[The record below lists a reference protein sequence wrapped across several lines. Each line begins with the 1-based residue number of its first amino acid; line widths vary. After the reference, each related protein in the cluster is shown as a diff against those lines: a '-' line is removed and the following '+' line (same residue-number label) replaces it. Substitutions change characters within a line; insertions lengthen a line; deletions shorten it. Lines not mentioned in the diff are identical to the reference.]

1 MNITTQQLSSFLVLA
16 IIMSVTPG
24 PNNLMVLFSSV
35 RFGARKTLDHISGAS
50 AGSALMLLFV
60 GLGLH
65 EIFTLFPVIQ
75 LVMKYC
81 GAAYILYLSWKILA
95 STGNIQAA
103 ETSSQ
108 PMSFV
113 GAAFFQ
119 LINPKSWIMV
129 SVAISTC
136 LPAVFSFTDIAFY
149 TLLFAVVSFPCVGIW
164 AWFGAMIKQYLMD
177 ARLVRRFNQSC
188 AGMLALSAVSMM
200 LF

>member
-1 MNITTQQLSSFLVLA
+1 MNITPQQLSSFLVLA
-16 IIMSVTPG
+16 IVMSVTPG

-50 AGSALMLLFV
+50 AGSALMLLLV

-65 EIFTLFPVIQ
+65 EIFTLFPSIQ
-75 LVMKYC
+75 VVMKYS

-95 STGNIQAA
+95 STGEVQAA
-103 ETSSQ
+103 GHSQ

-119 LINPKSWIMV
+119 LINPKSWIMA

-149 TLLFAVVSFPCVGIW
+149 TVLFAVVCFPCVGVW
-164 AWFGAMIKQYLMD
+164 AWFGAMIKHYLMD
-177 ARLVRRFNQSC
+177 ARLVRRFNQGC
-188 AGMLALSAVSMM
+188 ASLLAVSALSMV

>member
-1 MNITTQQLSSFLVLA
+1 MNITAQQLSSFLVLA
-16 IIMSVTPG
+16 VVMSVTPG

-50 AGSALMLLFV
+50 AGSALMLLLV

-65 EIFTLFPVIQ
+65 EIFTRFPAIQVI
-75 LVMKYC
+75 MKYG

-95 STGNIQAA
+95 STG
-103 ETSSQ
+103 EVHTTSNSQ
-108 PMSFV
+108 PMSFT
-113 GAAFFQ
+113 GAACFQ
-119 LINPKSWIMV
+119 LINPKSWIMA

-136 LPAVFSFTDIAFY
+136 LPAVFSFSDIALY
-149 TLLFAVVSFPCVGIW
+149 TVLFAAVCFPCVGVW
-164 AWFGAMIKQYLMD
+164 AWFGAMIKHYLMD

-188 AGMLALSAVSMM
+188 AGLLALSALSMV

>member
-1 MNITTQQLSSFLVLA
+1 MSITAQQLSSFLILA
-16 IIMSVTPG
+16 VVMSVTPG

-35 RFGARKTLDHISGAS
+35 RFGAHKTLNHISGAS
-50 AGSALMLLFV
+50 AGSALMLLLV

-65 EIFTLFPVIQ
+65 EIFTLFPSIQ
-75 LVMKYC
+75 VVMKYG

-95 STGNIQAA
+95 STGEIQAA
-103 ETSSQ
+103 GTSQ

-119 LINPKSWIMV
+119 LINPKSWIMA

-136 LPAVFSFTDIAFY
+136 LPDVFSFADIALY
-149 TLLFAVVSFPCVGIW
+149 TVLFAVVSFPCVGVW
-164 AWFGAMIKQYLMD
+164 AWFGAMIKHYLMD

>member
-1 MNITTQQLSSFLVLA
+1 MSITAQQLSSFLVLA
-16 IIMSVTPG
+16 VIMSVTPG

-35 RFGARKTLDHISGAS
+35 RFGVRNTLDHISGAS
-50 AGSALMLLFV
+50 AGSALMLLLV

-65 EIFTLFPVIQ
+65 EIFTLFPAIQVI
-75 LVMKYC
+75 MKYC
-81 GAAYILYLSWKILA
+81 GAAYILYLSWRILA
-95 STGNIQAA
+95 STGEIHA
-103 ETSSQ
+103 TSHSQ

-119 LINPKSWIMV
+119 LINPKSWIMA

-149 TLLFAVVSFPCVGIW
+149 TVLFAAICFPCVGAW
-164 AWFGAMIKQYLMD
+164 AWFGALIKEYLMD

-188 AGMLALSAVSMM
+188 AGMLALSALSMV

>member
-1 MNITTQQLSSFLVLA
+1 MNITPQQLSSFLVLA
-16 IIMSVTPG
+16 IVMSVTPG

-50 AGSALMLLFV
+50 AGSALMLLLV

-65 EIFTLFPVIQ
+65 EIFTLFPSIQVI
-75 LVMKYC
+75 MKYS

-95 STGNIQAA
+95 STGEVQA
-103 ETSSQ
+103 TGHSQ
-108 PMSFV
+108 PMSFI

-119 LINPKSWIMV
+119 LINPKSWIMA

-136 LPAVFSFTDIAFY
+136 LPAVFSFTDIALY
-149 TLLFAVVSFPCVGIW
+149 AVLFAVVCFPCVGVW
-164 AWFGAMIKQYLMD
+164 AWFGAMIKHYLMD

-188 AGMLALSAVSMM
+188 AGMLALSALSMV